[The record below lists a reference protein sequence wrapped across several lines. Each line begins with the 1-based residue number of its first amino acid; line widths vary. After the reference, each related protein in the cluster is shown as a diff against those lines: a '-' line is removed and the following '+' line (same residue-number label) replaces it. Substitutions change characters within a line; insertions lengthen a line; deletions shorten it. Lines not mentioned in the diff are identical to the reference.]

1 LGEKVKEIA
10 WKERGMNRPHRK
22 NDGERRRLP
31 RGGGGTEAGATAAEA
46 GGPVPLR
53 LGDGG
58 GKASGGDAISGWG
71 ETTRK
76 ERLRGRRSLE
86 INGGRKATFLF
97 SVFSFVGVRGD
108 TVAQRLVAEYLSSKH
123 LHVGHRGCFKLFSCP
138 HRISIFT
145 KDFGVSLILLYKFW
159 SYLQQLRIIFTS
171 EFLTY
176 TTSVSRNKAHT
187 YFNANFEHKN

>member
-1 LGEKVKEIA
+1 MG
-10 WKERGMNRPHRK
+10 
-22 NDGERRRLP
+22 
-31 RGGGGTEAGATAAEA
+31 RGGA
-46 GGPVPLR
+46 
-53 LGDGG
+53 
-58 GKASGGDAISGWG
+58 

-76 ERLRGRRSLE
+76 ERLRG
-86 INGGRKATFLF
+86 GGAWRLTADEKRLSFF

-108 TVAQRLVAEYLSSKH
+108 TVAERLVAEYLSYKH
-123 LHVGHRGCFKLFSCP
+123 LHVGHRGCFKLFWCLY
-138 HRISIFT
+138 RISIFT